1 MSISVCDLLSLEK
14 CYNFDGRNTTITTV
28 MLYHIDN
35 RLCLYPKASRGGRGG
50 GREGR
55 AYRYFQQER
64 PGLISWHESWTSN
77 TVDGV

>member
-14 CYNFDGRNTTITTV
+14 CYNFHGKNTTITTV

-35 RLCLYPKASRGGRGG
+35 RLCLYPKVSRGGVVG
-50 GREGR
+50 
-55 AYRYFQQER
+55 YRYFLQVR
-64 PGLISWHESWTSN
+64 PGLISWYESQTSN